1 MTVPRDSRSRYR
13 FHCTDGHVAIIDP
26 KGLALADPTQVRF
39 HAVEVAL
46 HAMER
51 VGAGLDW
58 SDWIVDVH
66 DAQGRRVLLLAFREI
81 MPLAR
86 AA

>member
-1 MTVPRDSRSRYR
+1 
-13 FHCTDGHVAIIDP
+13 
-26 KGLALADPTQVRF
+26 
-39 HAVEVAL
+39 
-46 HAMER
+46 MER

-66 DAQGRRVLLLAFREI
+66 DAQGRRVLLLAFREVL
-81 MPLAR
+81 PLAK

>member
-1 MTVPRDSRSRYR
+1 MTVLRKPRSQYR

-26 KGLALADPTQVRF
+26 TGVALADPTQVRF
-39 HAVEVAL
+39 HAAEVAL

-66 DAQGRRVLLLAFREI
+66 DAQGRRVLLLAFREVL
-81 MPLAR
+81 PLAK